1 MITILSG
8 RNDDS
13 GSKRKADTEIQTE
26 KIIADQK
33 IKEAEKQAESIV
45 NEAYEEAA
53 AWKTLSEKNSIYAEA
68 DKYLSEMDR
77 SDILQKSTIES
88 IEEAQRSSIQIQ
100 KSVRE
105 SFSAAKDMLISQID
119 EECEKIKSLIDEKSL
134 QTVKMMSDWRGDIY
148 EYKYTKLMN
157 AYSNLFQ
164 YATRVVPDYLKVQD
178 DEGLERSITAAREEI
193 GKIQS
198 NFDKVMISLNCE
210 TGKE

>member
-1 MITILSG
+1 MITISAG

-13 GSKRKADTEIQTE
+13 RSKEKADTEIQAE
-26 KIIADQK
+26 KIKADQK

-68 DKYLSEMDR
+68 DKYLSEIDR
-77 SDILQKSTIES
+77 SGILQKSTIES

-105 SFSAAKDMLISQID
+105 SFSATKDMLIRQID
-119 EECEKIKSLIDEKSL
+119 EECEKIQSLLDIKSL

-164 YATRVVPDYLKVQD
+164 YVTRVVPDYLKVQD